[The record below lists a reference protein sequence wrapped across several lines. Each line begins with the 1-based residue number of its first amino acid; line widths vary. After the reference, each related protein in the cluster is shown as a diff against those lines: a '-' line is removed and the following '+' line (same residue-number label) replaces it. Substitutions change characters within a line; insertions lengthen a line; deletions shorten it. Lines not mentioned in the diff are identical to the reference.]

1 MAARAAAAGDAPVLA
16 ALRRVAYFRSV
27 PAAELARVA
36 RRCRLRAL
44 QRGEHAFEAGDACRG
59 LLVIA
64 AGAVEMRQVSPRG
77 REQVLHAEGVGATLG
92 EAPLFDGRGYIA
104 SAVAVEATRLVFV
117 PREAVLDLCRR
128 HPSVALSM
136 LEAMAQ
142 RVRRFAGLVED
153 LAFRQVTERLA
164 RHIESGA
171 AASGRPVSPGIVVD
185 LALTQEQLAARLGTV
200 RELVSRALAQ
210 LERAGAIKRS
220 RSGVMIR
227 DPARLAEAARGG
239 APE

>member
-1 MAARAAAAGDAPVLA
+1 MLA

-27 PAAELARVA
+27 PAAELVRLA
-36 RRCRLRAL
+36 RRCRQHALR
-44 QRGEHAFEAGDACRG
+44 RGERAFEAGDACRG
-59 LLVIA
+59 LLVVA
-64 AGAVEMRQVSPRG
+64 GGAVEMRQVSPRG
-77 REQVLHAEGVGATLG
+77 REQVLHAEGAGATLG
-92 EAPLFDGRGYIA
+92 EAPLFDGQGYIA
-104 SAVAVEATRLVFV
+104 SAVAVEPTRLVLV

-128 HPSVALSM
+128 YPAVALSM
-136 LEAMAQ
+136 LEAMAR

-164 RHIESGA
+164 RHIESA
-171 AASGRPVSPGIVVD
+171 AAAAGSPRTPGAIVD

-220 RSGVMIR
+220 RSGIVIR
-227 DPARLAEAARGG
+227 DPGRLAEAARGG
-239 APE
+239 APV